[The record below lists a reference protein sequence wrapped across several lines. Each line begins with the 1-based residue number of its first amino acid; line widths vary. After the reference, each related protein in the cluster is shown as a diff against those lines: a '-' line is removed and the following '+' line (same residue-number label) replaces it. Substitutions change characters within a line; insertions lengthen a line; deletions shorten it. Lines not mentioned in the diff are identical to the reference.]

1 MIGYSSI
8 LQHER
13 GAMADFRS
21 QTELVDEVTP
31 LKKKST
37 HWRGLVAYWIL
48 GLCNNFGYVVM
59 LTAADDIIKSHS
71 DSHDERKGARDCI
84 HLSTGAILLADILPA
99 LFVKLLAPFIPFFV
113 HVRVGLCIIVAGAG
127 FLMVAFSDN
136 ITMSIAGV
144 VLTSFCSGLG
154 EVTFLQYSAF
164 YDKNVVSTW
173 SSGTGGAGVIGAAT
187 YTILN
192 TFGMKNTL
200 LIMLIVPITMGI
212 SFWIILPRPSDEDK
226 KMVEIQKRVNLEE
239 VDSPLRSFSKK
250 VKKIPSLMKFIIPL
264 CTVYLFEYFINQ
276 GTFELIKIKN
286 DFVHPDKQ
294 YHWLQVD
301 YQIGVFLSRSSV
313 NLFHV
318 RHIWVFS
325 LLQLLNVVV
334 FTTEAMYYY
343 IPYFWIIL
351 ALTFW
356 EGLLGGAAYV
366 NTFYRISAE
375 SKEEDKQFSLAATSF
390 SDSIG
395 ISMAGVLA
403 IYAHNKI
410 CDMPLPSGA

>member
-1 MIGYSSI
+1 
-8 LQHER
+8 
-13 GAMADFRS
+13 MADFRS

-325 LLQLLNVVV
+325 LLQLLNVVI

>member
-1 MIGYSSI
+1 MPIILSEGYK
-8 LQHER
+8 

>member
-1 MIGYSSI
+1 MS
-8 LQHER
+8 ENTKKC
-13 GAMADFRS
+13 AMADFRS

-325 LLQLLNVVV
+325 LLQLLNVVI